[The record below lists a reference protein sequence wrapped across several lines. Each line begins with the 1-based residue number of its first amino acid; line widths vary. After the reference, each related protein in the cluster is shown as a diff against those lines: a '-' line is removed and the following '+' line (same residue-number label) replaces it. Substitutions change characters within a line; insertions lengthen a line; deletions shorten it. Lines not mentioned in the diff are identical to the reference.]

1 MADAS
6 EGAAPASAPE
16 ESPLG
21 NLGAMFK
28 WRYNH
33 IWKLYGQ
40 KKYEEAEAE
49 AMKMLMEPRLGDFH
63 RAGMHLLLAGS
74 PHDYVNN
81 AKQAVRLYGKILE
94 EHGSNFSPKEQSG
107 IQNLINR
114 SNQALE
120 KALRDQSDIERNV
133 REYLP
138 SGKTI
143 DDLHDEQ
150 MKELQ
155 EREMELARVEM
166 SKEEVALGSQV
177 PPSSQSVPDDAGAAR
192 SSGVGGSQS
201 ADRKLPMEMD
211 EELPTYD

>member
-1 MADAS
+1 ADAS
-6 EGAAPASAPE
+6 EEAAPASAPQ

-74 PHDYVNN
+74 PHDYVDN
-81 AKQAVRLYGKILE
+81 AKQAVRVYGKILE
-94 EHGSNFSPKEQSG
+94 EYGSNMSPKEQSG

-120 KALRDQSDIERNV
+120 KALRDQSDIDRNV
-133 REYLP
+133 REYLA

-155 EREMELARVEM
+155 AREMELARVEM
-166 SKEEVALGSQV
+166 SKEEVTLGSQV
-177 PPSSQSVPDDAGAAR
+177 PPSSQSVPDDTGAAQ
-192 SSGVGGSQS
+192 SSGVDRSRS
-201 ADRKLPMEMD
+201 AARKLPVEPD

>member
-33 IWKLYGQ
+33 ICKLYGQ

-155 EREMELARVEM
+155 KREMELARVEM

>member
-1 MADAS
+1 MAYAS

-28 WRYNH
+28 WRYKH

-49 AMKMLMEPRLGDFH
+49 AMKMLMEPRLGDYH
-63 RAGMHLLLAGS
+63 RAGMHLLLTGS
-74 PHDYVNN
+74 PHDYVDN

-120 KALRDQSDIERNV
+120 KALRDQSDIKRNV
-133 REYLP
+133 REYLA

-155 EREMELARVEM
+155 EREMELARVEL

-201 ADRKLPMEMD
+201 AARKLPMETD

>member
-16 ESPLG
+16 ESPLR

-28 WRYNH
+28 WRYNR

-49 AMKMLMEPRLGDFH
+49 AMKMLMEPRLGDYH

-74 PHDYVNN
+74 PHDYLDY

-94 EHGSNFSPKEQSG
+94 EYGSNMSPKEQSG

-120 KALRDQSDIERNV
+120 KALRDQSDIDRNV
-133 REYLP
+133 REYLAG
-138 SGKTI
+138 GKTI

-155 EREMELARVEM
+155 EREMELARVKM

-192 SSGVGGSQS
+192 SSGVGGPPS
-201 ADRKLPMEMD
+201 AARKLPMETD

>member
-1 MADAS
+1 
-6 EGAAPASAPE
+6 
-16 ESPLG
+16 
-21 NLGAMFK
+21 MFK

-49 AMKMLMEPRLGDFH
+49 AMKMLMEPRFGDYH

-74 PHDYVNN
+74 PHDYVDN

-120 KALRDQSDIERNV
+120 KALRDQSRIERNV
-133 REYLP
+133 REYLA

-166 SKEEVALGSQV
+166 SKEEVTLGSQV
-177 PPSSQSVPDDAGAAR
+177 PPSSQSVPDDTGAAQ
-192 SSGVGGSQS
+192 SSGVDRSRS
-201 ADRKLPMEMD
+201 AARKLPVEPD